1 MNLGRTLA
9 AGALLLVVAGGV
21 GYLAL
26 NRRDDPETLAQ
37 QARAAFDARKFDQVE
52 ALVEKI
58 ETLRE
63 MTPEDNMLAAQAAMV
78 RKGPDP
84 AIAYLKKIPDSHPMA
99 SMAWLQIGQLEL
111 RRKRLRFAEE
121 AYRKA
126 IQLDPKQKQAY
137 RELVYI
143 FGYQTRRKEVTETF
157 EKLQALG
164 PLTIDDVFLWCLMR
178 GVNWEAEEN
187 TKALRVYVEADAD
200 DRYSRLALAEALRQT
215 TRLDDAESTLAPL
228 PADDP
233 DARSLRA
240 MIALDKGDPAKA
252 ESLIAGS
259 PEGSTSLAI
268 LRGRLALKK
277 GDGPGAEKA
286 FRSALQISPNLRDA
300 ILGLTQAL
308 RLAGKPAE
316 AKTYTELV
324 QKHDRLAV
332 LLNEMSVPANRKDIR
347 RLKEL
352 GTACAEIGRLPEA
365 RAWYS
370 LALSVDPL
378 DAESQEAL
386 FRLKP

>member
-1 MNLGRTLA
+1 MNLGRTLT
-9 AGALLLVVAGGV
+9 AGVLFVVVAGGV
-21 GYLAL
+21 GCRENPDELA
-26 NRRDDPETLAQ
+26 AK
-37 QARAAFDARKFDQVE
+37 AKVAFEARKFEEVE
-52 ALVEKI
+52 ALVGRIEK
-58 ETLRE
+58 LRE

-78 RKGPDP
+78 RKGQDA
-84 AIAYLKKIPDSHPMA
+84 AIAYLKKIPDDHPMA
-99 SMAWLQIGQLEL
+99 STAWLQIGQLEL
-111 RRKRLRFAEE
+111 RRKRLKFAEE

-143 FGYQTRRKEVTETF
+143 YGFQTRRKDVADTF

-187 TKALRVYVEADAD
+187 IKSLKSYVEADAD
-200 DRYSRLALAEALRQT
+200 DRYSRLALAESLRQT
-215 TRLDDAESTLAPL
+215 TRLDEAESTLSPL

-233 DARSLRA
+233 EARSLRA
-240 MIALDKGDPAKA
+240 MIALDKGDPARA

-259 PEGSTSLAI
+259 TDVSASLAI

-277 GDGPGAEKA
+277 GDGRTAETQFRKA
-286 FRSALQISPNLRDA
+286 LELTPNVRDA
-300 ILGLTQAL
+300 ILGLSQAL

-316 AKTYTELV
+316 AKTYAELV

-332 LLNEMSVPANRKDIR
+332 LLNEMSTPANRKDIR

-378 DAESQEAL
+378 DGESQEAL